1 MIRDRLNI
9 LKAIHI
15 FTDASIIIIAYLV
28 AYYIR
33 FYTPLFVDGVGKFYP
48 LEKYA
53 ALLVYLVPIY
63 LFIYFFF
70 RLYSSE
76 PEEYRRHPVL
86 KIVVSN
92 MVGLLLFLT
101 FLYFQKENNISRIF
115 LLLFLII
122 NIILTVGSRILIT
135 NTRLKL
141 KRGWKKELIG
151 KFRIERVR
159 RIFIAIE

>member
-1 MIRDRLNI
+1 MMRDRMNI

-15 FTDASIIIIAYLV
+15 LTDAAIVIIAYLV
-28 AYYIR
+28 AYYVR
-33 FYTPLFVDGVGKFYP
+33 FYNPLLVDGVGNFYP
-48 LEKYA
+48 LERYA

-76 PEEYRRHPVL
+76 PEEHRRHPVL

-92 MVGLLLFLT
+92 LVGFILFLT
-101 FLYFQKENNISRIF
+101 LLYFQKENNISRIF
-115 LLLFLII
+115 LLVFFIL

-135 NTRLKL
+135 THTKLKL
-141 KRGWKKELIG
+141 KRG
-151 KFRIERVR
+151 
-159 RIFIAIE
+159 